1 MMLYFITG
9 VIQGVGYNVID
20 IINERSLQ
28 MTYADLYALVCQGVV
43 ANAEKAVKGQI
54 KGTNLQLTRMP
65 VVGVSKQRIVLYKLK
80 ENNRVVYVH
89 TNADATDI
97 RVSSANS
104 ILDRYKCFLNVSR
117 FLSDPQDGLVS
128 KNGAVFYF
136 YDELLRMVEKQK
148 YKEERVRQSKVV
160 IDSSLY
166 TEKENGSDSIDY
178 TTNKAYIEAY
188 VNRKKNIDVLNRN
201 KVSEQNVKETKIM
214 SSSLNGFDV
223 AKQQRDMRINQL
235 NK

>member
-1 MMLYFITG
+1 
-9 VIQGVGYNVID
+9 
-20 IINERSLQ
+20 
-28 MTYADLYALVCQGVV
+28 
-43 ANAEKAVKGQI
+43 
-54 KGTNLQLTRMP
+54 MP

-97 RVSSANS
+97 RVSSAYS
-104 ILDRYKCFLNVSR
+104 ILDKYKYFLNVSR

-148 YKEERVRQSKVV
+148 YKEERVRQSKAVT
-160 IDSSLY
+160 DSSLY
-166 TEKENGSDSIDY
+166 AEKENGSDSIDY

-223 AKQQRDMRINQL
+223 AKQQRDMRIKQL